1 MFSNPAEQKAVY
13 NKLKAG
19 STVLLFITPER
30 CTTNS
35 FRSCLF
41 DLVSNGRLAY
51 VIIDEAHCIT
61 QWGETFRSSY
71 LRLGEIREITQNSHV
86 PWIALTATATPE
98 VKNKI
103 KKSLKMESCEVI
115 EEDPARK
122 NI

>member
-1 MFSNPAEQKAVY
+1 M
-13 NKLKAG
+13 
-19 STVLLFITPER
+19 
-30 CTTNS
+30 
-35 FRSCLF
+35 
-41 DLVSNGRLAY
+41 
-51 VIIDEAHCIT
+51 IIDEAHCIT